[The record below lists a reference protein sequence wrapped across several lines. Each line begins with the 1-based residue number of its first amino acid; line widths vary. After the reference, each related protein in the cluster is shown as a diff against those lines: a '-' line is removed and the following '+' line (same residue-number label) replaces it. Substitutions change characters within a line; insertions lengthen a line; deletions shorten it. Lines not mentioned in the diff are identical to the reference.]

1 MKEELQ
7 KLVSDLTKEI
17 NSCRLDKELSSSY
30 DRYSLFDTKVSELEK
45 VRDKLVFILGKEY
58 NNDKN

>member
-17 NSCRLDKELSSSY
+17 NSCRLEKESTSSY
-30 DRYSLFDTKVSELEK
+30 DRYSFLYIKVGELEK

-58 NNDKN
+58 DNDKN